1 MKAASAVL
9 IQSQKQMTLLGLTIP
24 LLAVICG
31 VTAAAVAMTVVLD
44 VVALLIPTACMT
56 SVSLWVLCHRQ
67 MQANPFFDRE
77 LFVAG
82 RFWAGKGKRRH
93 LIAGG
98 RA

>member
-9 IQSQKQMTLLGLTIP
+9 IQSQKQMTVFGLTLP
-24 LLAVICG
+24 LLVVIAGATAVSVAVTIVLG
-31 VTAAAVAMTVVLD
+31 VI
-44 VVALLIPTACMT
+44 ALLLPAACLT
-56 SVSLWVLCHRQ
+56 FAGLWVVCHRQ
-67 MQANPFFDRE
+67 MRANPFFDRD